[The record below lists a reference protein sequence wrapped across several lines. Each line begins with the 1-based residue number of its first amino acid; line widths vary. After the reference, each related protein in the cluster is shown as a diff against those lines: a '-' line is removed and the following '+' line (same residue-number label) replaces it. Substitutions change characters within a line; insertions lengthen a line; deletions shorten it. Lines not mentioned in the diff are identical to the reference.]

1 MPVTTLD
8 CLPFGQQALITH
20 LTESAAPFR
29 HKLLAMG
36 ITPGCTLRVIRVAPL
51 GDPLEIEI
59 RGFHLCLR
67 RLEAA
72 TIAVEMCHS

>member
-8 CLPFGQQALITH
+8 CLPLGQQALITH
-20 LTESAAPFR
+20 LTEGATPFR

-36 ITPGCTLRVIRVAPL
+36 VTPGCTLQVVRVAPL
-51 GDPLEIEI
+51 GDPMEIEI

-67 RLEAA
+67 RSEAA
-72 TIAVEMCHS
+72 TIAVEACHS

>member
-20 LTESAAPFR
+20 LTENAAPFR

-36 ITPGCTLRVIRVAPL
+36 VTPGCHVRVIRVAPL
-51 GDPLEIEI
+51 GDPIEIEI

-67 RLEAA
+67 RAEAA
-72 TIAVEMCHS
+72 TIAAEVCPS